1 MYKGH
6 EKKMKHIDS
15 IILVNDLEASKAFYT
30 KLMGLEILHDWSNM
44 VVFKE
49 RFSIHKADALQP
61 PELISGLIV
70 TGNQGHGNIVLYFEA
85 GDLETEYQKLVQA
98 GVKVIHGIVQVPWQ
112 KLFRV
117 YDPDGHI
124 IEIGSPFKPA

>member
-1 MYKGH
+1 
-6 EKKMKHIDS
+6 MKHIDS
-15 IILVNDLEASKAFYT
+15 IILVDDLEASKAFYT
-30 KLMGLEILHDWSNM
+30 KLIGLVILHDWGNM

-49 RFSIHKADALQP
+49 RFSIHKAHALQP
-61 PELISGLIV
+61 PELIDRFIHEGSQGQ
-70 TGNQGHGNIVLYFEA
+70 GNLVLYFEA
-85 GDLETEYQKLVQA
+85 EDLEAEYQKLAQA

-124 IEIGSPFKPA
+124 VEIGSPFEPA